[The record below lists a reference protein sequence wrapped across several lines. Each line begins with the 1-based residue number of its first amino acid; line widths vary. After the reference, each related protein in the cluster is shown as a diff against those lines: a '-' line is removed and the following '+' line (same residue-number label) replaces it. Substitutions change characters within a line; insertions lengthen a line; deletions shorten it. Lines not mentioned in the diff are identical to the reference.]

1 MAAEH
6 IQEREEACFVGQD
19 KEANETLRF
28 VVKSFDTIGGRMGH
42 GHQSGERNK
51 IWRGDRLRVRFG
63 HVTAG
68 TLVTGV
74 GPLGN
79 ILRKSLI
86 QPTRNA
92 VWVKSMQNE
101 MDDLVSEAVVGEFVG
116 RIAHD
121 KQASG

>member
-1 MAAEH
+1 MAAER
-6 IQEREEACFVGQD
+6 IQEREEARFVGQG
-19 KEANETLRF
+19 KEAHETLRF
-28 VVKSFDTIGGRMGH
+28 FVKNFDPIGGRMGH

-51 IWRGDRLRVRFG
+51 ILRSDRLRVRFG

-92 VWVKSMQNE
+92 VWIKSMQNE
-101 MDDLVSEAVVGEFVG
+101 MDDFVSEAVVGKFVG
-116 RIAHD
+116 RIAYD
-121 KQASG
+121 EEAPG